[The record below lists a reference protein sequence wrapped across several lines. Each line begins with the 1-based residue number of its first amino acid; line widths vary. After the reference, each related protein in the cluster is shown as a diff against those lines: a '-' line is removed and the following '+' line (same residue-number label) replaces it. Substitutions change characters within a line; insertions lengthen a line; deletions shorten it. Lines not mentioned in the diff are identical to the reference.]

1 MASNVVQWTSSG
13 TYTTV
18 ISSGQ
23 LSGLTTGTGVVS
35 TASISNNKDQY
46 AHFEL
51 QVTATGAFATGD
63 RFDVYFLVAVDG
75 TNFEDGSASITPARA
90 PDLIIPV
97 RAVTNTSQRI
107 NMKHTPLPQGTFN
120 TLIINQ
126 ASDPISTGSSVLSY
140 FPYNEQ
146 ITTA

>member
-1 MASNVVQWTSSG
+1 MSNVVQWTSSG

-18 ISSGQ
+18 VTSGQ

-51 QVTATGAFATGD
+51 QVTATGAFASGD
-63 RFDVYFLVAVDG
+63 RFDIYFLVAPDG
-75 TNFEDGSASITPARA
+75 TNFEDGGASVTPARA
-90 PDLIIPV
+90 ADLIIPV

-107 NMKHTPLPQGTFN
+107 NIKHVPLPQGTFN

-126 ASDPISTGSSVLSY
+126 ASDPISTGSSILSY

>member
-1 MASNVVQWTSSG
+1 MSNVVQWTSSG

-23 LSGLTTGTGVVS
+23 LSGLTTGTGVLS
-35 TASISNNKDQY
+35 TISISNNKDQY

-51 QVTATGAFATGD
+51 QVTATGALASGD
-63 RFDVYFLVAVDG
+63 RFDVYFLVAADA
-75 TNFEDGSASITPARA
+75 TNFEDGSASITPARS

-97 RAVTNTSQRI
+97 RAVTNTSQRV

-126 ASDPISTGSSVLSY
+126 ASKPISTGTNILSY